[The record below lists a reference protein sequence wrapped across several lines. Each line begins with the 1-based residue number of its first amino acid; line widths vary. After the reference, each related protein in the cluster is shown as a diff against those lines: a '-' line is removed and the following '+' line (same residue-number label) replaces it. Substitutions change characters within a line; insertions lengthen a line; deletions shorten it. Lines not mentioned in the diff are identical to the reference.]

1 VKNTLI
7 VRFFLFIIFIII
19 PGFIMP
25 QTDKFEAAR
34 LKMVKTQIEDR
45 GLTNTDVLEAM
56 KKVPRHLFVPRTYQ
70 NEAYNDYPLPIGY
83 QQTISQP
90 FIVAYMTNI
99 VKPGKEMKALEIGTG
114 SGYQAAVLA
123 EIVDH
128 VYTIEIIPE
137 LARES
142 SERLKQLGYQNITC
156 KYGDGYQG
164 WPEHAP
170 FDIIIIT
177 AAVENIPQPLIDQ
190 LAEKGRMVVPVGK
203 PHSVQELQL
212 ITKKHGKIN
221 IRHLTLVRF
230 VPFMRL

>member
-1 VKNTLI
+1 
-7 VRFFLFIIFIII
+7 
-19 PGFIMP
+19 M
-25 QTDKFEAAR
+25 
-34 LKMVKTQIEDR
+34 
-45 GLTNTDVLEAM
+45 
-56 KKVPRHLFVPRTYQ
+56 
-70 NEAYNDYPLPIGY
+70 
-83 QQTISQP
+83 
-90 FIVAYMTNI
+90 
-99 VKPGKEMKALEIGTG
+99 
-114 SGYQAAVLA
+114 LA

-142 SERLKQLGYQNITC
+142 SERLKELGYQNITC

-164 WPEHAP
+164 WSEHAP